1 MKPFYKTI
9 IIVSCFLILMIIII
23 VLATRLAP
31 SGILSLL
38 NNWPE
43 RMRPPPLKE
52 KVVVYLSAPEFTLA
66 DNLYAVG
73 INGLGT
79 GDVQS
84 SFQDS
89 FCNLDDQSLELI
101 REVSDALRLPR
112 NGVVELISNK
122 GWSCYCP
129 ARDGL
134 DPLPRYIDAV
144 NSELSKGQISQQ
156 EGDTL
161 IAYLSKGIYA
171 NDVYALGAV
180 CNTCIFNSN
189 GLQIDDGAAAE
200 MGMVGCRGLPTVYY
214 RSQWTDQFGP
224 GASNPMPLGNASS
237 IMTQRS
243 NSIQSAVELLD
254 NKINNLKNSND
265 WWSEDYP
272 NQVPP
277 PPLVLFW
284 LEVGEAVYL
293 TRFKTRDIIMDPTT
307 GKVDRKQS
315 YTDFFYQR
323 WFSDDQK
330 GLVEIAQK
338 IRDNVQVV
346 EKKWSKLIAYWAGC
360 KNPEKVTLQQIFL
373 NTTLCDENG
382 DNS

>member
-1 MKPFYKTI
+1 MKPIHKTF
-9 IIVSCFLILMIIII
+9 IIVGCFLILMIIII

-31 SGILSLL
+31 SSILKLL
-38 NNWPE
+38 HNWSD

-52 KVVVYLSAPEFTLA
+52 KIVVYLSAPEFTLA

-73 INGLGT
+73 VNGMGA
-79 GDVQS
+79 GEIQS

-89 FCNLDDQSLELI
+89 FCNLDDQSLEYI
-101 REVSDALRLPR
+101 RELSSALNLPK
-112 NGVVELISNK
+112 NGVVELTSKK

-134 DPLPRYIDAV
+134 DPLPRYINAV
-144 NSELSKGQISQQ
+144 NKELSLKNISQA
-156 EGDTL
+156 ESDNL
-161 IAYLSKGIYA
+161 ISYLAKGIYS

-243 NSIQSAVELLD
+243 NTIQDAVQLLD
-254 NKINNLKNSND
+254 NKIKNLLNSND

-293 TRFKTRDIIMDPTT
+293 TRFKTKDIIMDPTT
-307 GKVDRKQS
+307 GKVDRKNS
-315 YTDFFYQR
+315 YTDFFL
-323 WFSDDQK
+323 SK
-330 GLVEIAQK
+330 
-338 IRDNVQVV
+338 VV
-346 EKKWSKLIAYWAGC
+346 
-360 KNPEKVTLQQIFL
+360 
-373 NTTLCDENG
+373 
-382 DNS
+382 